1 MHGPAFIYYELNEYG
16 LTTVGSR
23 GANILSIVFI
33 GTILGHSLFHG
44 LRKGNKQYK
53 IKSYK
58 VWNESKWI
66 IKSFNVSLLL
76 FFVLLSYIIIIGGLF
91 FQNGITA
98 LWSVATMNL
107 SPELIKEIR
116 LNESGVSGWL
126 KSPFLYLTN
135 GFGRFIAFLFF
146 AYVVTEKKS
155 IIFKIASYT
164 LIFLLLL
171 SCATDITK
179 SNALIFLVQFVFLI
193 LLIRG
198 VTISLKKQVIFF
210 LIFLGLIIPIY
221 FLLTV
226 IDNVNVAL
234 EEIVFRFTNEPN
246 RVFHEYISYWPDF
259 EGFKYGMNIRQIHSL
274 LSNEKFIP
282 AAQIL
287 SGGIG
292 NWNVMFAGDAWVD
305 FGYLG
310 VIITSVLVGFYLNL
324 MDSYCFKEKS
334 IFQVSLFAA
343 LIYPAINLVSNSLQ
357 TNFFLYG
364 LLSFPAI
371 AFLLKIRLKK
381 AV

>member
-16 LTTVGSR
+16 LTAVGSR
-23 GANILSIVFI
+23 GANILTIVFL
-33 GTILGHSLFHG
+33 GTILGHSIFRFLI
-44 LRKGNKQYK
+44 KGNHHYK

-58 VWNESKWI
+58 VWNESKWVT
-66 IKSFNVSLLL
+66 KRFNVSLLL
-76 FFVLLSYIIIIGGLF
+76 LLVLFSFLIIIGGLF

-146 AYVVTEKKS
+146 AYVIIEKKS
-155 IIFKIASYT
+155 IFFKIASFI

-171 SCATDITK
+171 CCATDITK
-179 SNALIFLVQFVFLI
+179 SNALIFLIQFFFLV

-198 VTISLKKQVIFF
+198 VTISLKKQFAFF

-221 FLLTV
+221 FFLTV

-234 EEIVFRFTNEPN
+234 EEIIFRFTNEPN
-246 RVFHEYISYWPDF
+246 RVFHEYISYWPDY
-259 EGFKYGMNIRQIHSL
+259 EGFKNGMNIRQVHSL
-274 LSNEKFIP
+274 LSSEKFIP

-310 VIITSVLVGFYLNL
+310 VIITSFLVGFYLSFI
-324 MDSYCFKEKS
+324 DSYCFKEKS
-334 IFQVSLFAA
+334 IFQVALFAA

-364 LLSFPAI
+364 LLSFPFI
-371 AFLLKIRLKK
+371 IFLLKIRIRER
-381 AV
+381 A